1 MVKQNSENV
10 KVELSYSSQAQPS
23 KANPYTGKISVIKIQ
38 RTDQAGNVGF
48 ARLSAHAAGEAATD
62 DQETFLLKSS

>member
-1 MVKQNSENV
+1 MRNHAGRDRERAQLRVK
-10 KVELSYSSQAQPS
+10 
-23 KANPYTGKISVIKIQ
+23 
-38 RTDQAGNVGF
+38 TDQAGNVGF